1 MAALQA
7 AARHPPKA
15 VVRGLQHLALRKPQG
30 VMMVMTAK

>member
-7 AARHPPKA
+7 GVRHPPK
-15 VVRGLQHLALRKPQG
+15 VEERGLQHLALRKPQG